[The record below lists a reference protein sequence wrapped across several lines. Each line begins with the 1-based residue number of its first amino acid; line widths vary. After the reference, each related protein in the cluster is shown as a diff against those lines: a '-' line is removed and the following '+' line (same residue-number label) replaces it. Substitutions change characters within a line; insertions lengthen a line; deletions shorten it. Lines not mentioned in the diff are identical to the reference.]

1 MKTLF
6 KLRYYDSTSD
16 STIKGIIDLS
26 DVEQI
31 NQGLSSSYLLQNQ
44 QQQQVSTTKKA
55 LNTIMSMNGNN
66 SISDTEAKNCFELK
80 TSKRVYYFCAKSQ
93 QDAYKWVKQL
103 QMCCLDS

>member
-1 MKTLF
+1 
-6 KLRYYDSTSD
+6 
-16 STIKGIIDLS
+16 
-26 DVEQI
+26 
-31 NQGLSSSYLLQNQ
+31 
-44 QQQQVSTTKKA
+44 
-55 LNTIMSMNGNN
+55 MSMNGNN